1 MWLTSRTEDS
11 NAVRIAAAA
20 AVGKRLPD
28 AGGVDTHNVEQVSAQ
43 GRGTSAPGAA
53 ARAERA
59 TDQQIR
65 ELSAAGRGAAAPSLA
80 LEPPNRPARDRRSG
94 SDPSCGL
101 SQSGSFFH
109 GSSRRIGSRRIEVRQ
124 SNTFCWQMT
133 WALIHDEAPH
143 TREAVGMTQIQ
154 RSTHVLLAT
163 AAAVFALPGCVD
175 GAAWLAEL
183 SPEAR
188 SKAPVELVEGVL
200 ADIERQEP
208 RSLVIGL
215 AAPEPEPAV
224 SLELRDALRVM
235 RFAALKTDMQRDL
248 GPDLVVDEE
257 YDHLPVTVAT
267 VTTPAAWA
275 ALLEDPR
282 VAVVDDVRQFE
293 ASAGDVES
301 LALVGQPTAL
311 AGGKD
316 GSGVAVAVID
326 TGADYT
332 RPAFGSCTAPGVP
345 STCRVVVAQ
354 DFGTNDNLRD
364 DASLHGT
371 NVAGVVAQTAPG
383 ARILALDV
391 FDGSSATSTAILSA
405 IDFVVANRAAYNIA
419 ALNLSLGFGGFTAP
433 CANDPLAIAVGTAR
447 TAGVLS
453 SVASGNDGYLNATSS
468 PACAPAAVSVGAVY
482 DANLGG
488 LGFGM
493 CSDPVTAADRVT
505 CFSNSASFLTVLA
518 PGAIVTAADV
528 SMTGTSQAAPHVAA
542 AIAVLK
548 GAFPTEGPDALV
560 ARLKSTGRMVTDPRN
575 GIVTPRI
582 DLGAASV
589 GCVVQISPTSQS
601 VDAATTSFVAQV
613 TTGTGCT
620 WTIASDVPWMT
631 PSVTSGS
638 GSMAVTINLQQNT
651 GAGRSGNLNLAGA
664 GVTRTLAVTQGV
676 DAAPPTGTVVINNND
691 TTTRSATV
699 AISITASDPS
709 GVAAMCVTESDTCTT
724 FEPFNPTKA
733 FSLLATGNR
742 TVRVFLRDGRGN
754 TSSAT
759 TAPQDSIIFDNLAPT
774 DGTLTVAPGIGSL
787 QLSWTAAT
795 DALSGVA
802 RYRVMAG
809 STTPTNCTTGTPVYE
824 GSALSFTHT
833 GLTNGVTVAYR
844 VCAIDGAGNVA
855 TGAVGTG
862 APRVEITP
870 PTGTLTINGGA
881 AFTKTTAVTLAI
893 TAQDPSGVAAMCL
906 TTTTTCTTFEPVVAS
921 KAFTLPVTSGAV
933 SVRLFLRDN
942 LGNTSTTA
950 AATATITI
958 DTTAPTG
965 GTLSAQAATGQVA
978 LSWTAATDAGSGV
991 ASYRLVFATTAAP
1004 TSCTT
1009 GTIIYEGTALTFTHS
1024 GLVNQTT
1031 YGYRVCASDRVG
1043 NVAAGVTALAQPRV
1057 EFAAPT
1063 GSVVINNGAAYT
1075 GNATVTVSI
1084 SATDA
1089 SGVAGMCISTTS
1101 AACTTFVAYAT
1112 SASVTLPNV
1121 DGVQTVYVTLKD
1133 TLGNVT
1139 ATPLTDTIGL
1149 DRAAPVFTSL
1159 SVFGQPT
1166 GLSFA
1171 WSAVDAGVGMGAY
1184 RLVIVPGTTAP
1195 AAGCT
1200 NGTQLFDG
1208 AATSFVDAARPR
1220 GSYAYRVCARDAAG
1234 TVNEGLVVFVNV
1246 M

>member
-1 MWLTSRTEDS
+1 
-11 NAVRIAAAA
+11 
-20 AVGKRLPD
+20 
-28 AGGVDTHNVEQVSAQ
+28 
-43 GRGTSAPGAA
+43 
-53 ARAERA
+53 
-59 TDQQIR
+59 
-65 ELSAAGRGAAAPSLA
+65 
-80 LEPPNRPARDRRSG
+80 
-94 SDPSCGL
+94 
-101 SQSGSFFH
+101 
-109 GSSRRIGSRRIEVRQ
+109 
-124 SNTFCWQMT
+124 
-133 WALIHDEAPH
+133 
-143 TREAVGMTQIQ
+143 
-154 RSTHVLLAT
+154 VL
-163 AAAVFALPGCVD
+163 FALSGCVD
-175 GAAWLAEL
+175 EAVWLADL

-215 AAPEPEPAV
+215 AAPASEP
-224 SLELRDALRVM
+224 SLNVEFKDALRVM
-235 RFAALKTDMQRDL
+235 RFAELKTDIQRDL
-248 GPDLVVDEE
+248 GPELVVEEE
-257 YDHLPVTVAT
+257 YDQLPVTVAT
-267 VTTPAAWA
+267 VTTPFAWA

-282 VAVVDDVRQFE
+282 VAVVDEVRQFE

-301 LALVGQPTAL
+301 LALIGQPTAL

-326 TGADYT
+326 TGADFT

-354 DFGTNDNLRD
+354 DFGVNDNLRD

-391 FDGSSATSTAILSA
+391 FDGSSASSTAILSA

-419 ALNLSLGFGGFTAP
+419 AFNLSLGFGGFTAP

-447 TAGVLS
+447 TAGILA
-453 SVASGNDGYLNATSS
+453 SVASGNNGFLNATSS

-488 LGFGM
+488 LGYGM

-518 PGAIVTAADV
+518 PGAVVTAADV

-560 ARLKSTGRMVTDPRN
+560 ARLKNTGRAVTDPRN

-582 DLGAASV
+582 DLATASV

-631 PSVTSGS
+631 PSPASGS
-638 GSMAVTINLQQNT
+638 GPAAVTVTLQPNT
-651 GAGRSGNLNLAGA
+651 GVARSGNVNLTGA
-664 GVTRTLAVTQGV
+664 GVTRTLPVTQGV

-691 TTTRSATV
+691 ATTRSATV
-699 AISITASDPS
+699 AVSITASDPS
-709 GVAAMCVTESDTCTT
+709 GVASMCVTELETCTV

-733 FSLLATGNR
+733 VSLLATGNR

-754 TSSAT
+754 TSTAT
-759 TAPQDSIIFDNLAPT
+759 TAPRDSIIFDNVAPT

-787 QLSWTAAT
+787 RLSWTAAT
-795 DALSGVA
+795 DARSGIA

-809 STTPTNCTTGTPVYE
+809 STTPANCTTGTPVYE

-833 GLTNGVTVAYR
+833 GLTNGVTAAYR
-844 VCAIDGAGNVA
+844 VCAIDGAGNIA

-862 APRVEITP
+862 TPRVEITP

-881 AFTKTTAVTLAI
+881 PFTKATAVTLAI
-893 TAQDPSGVAAMCL
+893 TAQDPSGVASMCL

-921 KAFTLPVTSGAV
+921 RAFTLPVSSGAV

-950 AATATITI
+950 AATASITI
-958 DTTAPTG
+958 DTTPPTG
-965 GTLSAQAATGQVA
+965 GTLSARAGTGQVA
-978 LSWTAATDAGSGV
+978 LSWTAASDAGSGV
-991 ASYRLVFATTAAP
+991 ASYRVVFATPAAP
-1004 TSCTT
+1004 RSCTA
-1009 GTIIYEGTALTFTHS
+1009 GTVVYEGTALTFNHS

-1031 YGYRVCASDRVG
+1031 YGYRICAIDRVG
-1043 NVAAGVTALAQPRV
+1043 NIATGVTASAQPRV

-1063 GSVVINNGAAYT
+1063 GSVVLNNGAAFT
-1075 GNATVTVSI
+1075 GSATVTVAI
-1084 SATDA
+1084 TATDA
-1089 SGVAGMCISTTS
+1089 SGVASMCISTTS
-1101 AACTTFVAYAT
+1101 AACTTFVPYAA
-1112 SASVTLPNV
+1112 SASVTLPNG
-1121 DGVQTVYVTLKD
+1121 DGVKTVYVTLRD
-1133 TLGNVT
+1133 GLGNVT
-1139 ATPLTDTIGL
+1139 STPLTDTIGL
-1149 DRAAPVFTSL
+1149 DRTAPVFTSL
-1159 SVFGQPT
+1159 SVVGQPT

-1184 RLVIVPGTTAP
+1184 RLVMVTGTTAP

-1200 NGTQLFDG
+1200 SGTQLFDG
-1208 AATSFVDAARPR
+1208 VATSFVDPARPR

-1234 TVNEGLVVFVNV
+1234 SVNEGLVVFVNV